1 MARPA
6 RQMMKLQGEIAD
18 FDISPDG
25 KRFAIAR
32 GRPMG
37 DIVMLT
43 DLQ

>member
-1 MARPA
+1 MV
-6 RQMMKLQGEIAD
+6 KLQGEIYD
-18 FDISPDG
+18 FDVSPDG

-43 DLQ
+43 DVQ